1 MSSRISLMNACL
13 SLSTFLLSSAYKL
26 VFFFSPFP
34 YVAGFLFGPV
44 SSSASVYNHVRL
56 PMHVLYSMMSVA
68 VLAKVVEASV
78 AEVLVIHLFF
88 AYKLEGL
95 FFSPSSFFS
104 S

>member
-1 MSSRISLMNACL
+1 MHTN
-13 SLSTFLLSSAYKL
+13 F
-26 VFFFSPFP
+26 FFFSPFP

-56 PMHVLYSMMSVA
+56 PMHVLYSTMSVA

-88 AYKLEGL
+88 AYKLEAL
-95 FFSPSSFFS
+95 FFPLYLFS
-104 S
+104 VHDKFYGHVPRQMYSLPKCQVP